1 MSIIMVAGR
10 RVFLS
15 GVYPQ
20 RGDNVE
26 SPMFKDEADVLR
38 TLAACRTE
46 ASALGMGTLGLR
58 LF

>member
-1 MSIIMVAGR
+1 MVAGR